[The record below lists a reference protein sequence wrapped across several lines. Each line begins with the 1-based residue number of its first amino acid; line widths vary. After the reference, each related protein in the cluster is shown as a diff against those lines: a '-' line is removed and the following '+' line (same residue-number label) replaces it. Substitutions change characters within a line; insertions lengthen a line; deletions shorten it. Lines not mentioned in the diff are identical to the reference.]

1 MRPSAATGTPTAPGK
16 PSCRPTTR
24 TWPTSPR
31 TMLAPAAEPY
41 ADTEDRVTT
50 KEELAERYGRAQRP
64 IRRRLF
70 WIAVTGVAAL
80 SVAALA
86 WLTVSNSFDDVGF
99 DETGFELVDARTVT
113 VSFQATPPAG
123 AAFACAVQALDEDF
137 GIVGWRVVEYPGSE
151 ETTRAFVETI
161 PTVAQATTGTVKV
174 CWVT

>member
-1 MRPSAATGTPTAPGK
+1 
-16 PSCRPTTR
+16 
-24 TWPTSPR
+24 
-31 TMLAPAAEPY
+31 
-41 ADTEDRVTT
+41 VTT
-50 KEELAERYGRAQRP
+50 KEELAERYGRAPRP
-64 IRRRLF
+64 RRRRLY
-70 WIAVTGVAAL
+70 WIAVTGVAAA
-80 SVAALA
+80 SIAALA
-86 WLTVSNSFDDVGF
+86 WLTVSNSFDDVGS

-161 PTVAQATTGTVKV
+161 PTVAQATTGTVKA